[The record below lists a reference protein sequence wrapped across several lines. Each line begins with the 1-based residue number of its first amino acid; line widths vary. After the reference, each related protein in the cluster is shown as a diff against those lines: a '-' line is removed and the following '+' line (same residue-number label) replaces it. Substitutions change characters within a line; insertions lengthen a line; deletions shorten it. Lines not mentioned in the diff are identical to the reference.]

1 MQPPALA
8 STTRTTTPST
18 PESFEDWL
26 VTKPDEDW
34 RPLFAQMEKPDRKA
48 FANRSTLALRP
59 DQTPPERDA
68 PQGANWR
75 TWLFLGGRG
84 AGKTFAGARWL
95 VGRAMAPGARLALI
109 GPTLHDVREVMIDG
123 PSGLVAQTPPWM
135 GRPKFEASRRRL
147 LWPNGSC
154 AHCFSAE
161 DPDSLRGPQF
171 HAAWADEFCAWRRPG
186 ELMALLRMGL
196 RLGDD
201 PRLVVTT
208 TPKPLASLRRLMA
221 EPTTAISRA
230 TTADNAE
237 HLSPGFLE
245 DLNRLYG
252 GTRLAVQEL
261 EGQLIEADGTALFR
275 AEQFAACRGP
285 VPAGP
290 FDRIVVAVDPPASDR
305 GDACGIVVAGR
316 MGDRAWVLAD
326 RSIERAAPLA
336 WAGVAAQAARDTC
349 AHAIV
354 AEANQGGDMVR
365 TMLALA
371 GADRPITLV
380 HATRSKRARAE
391 PVAALYEQGRITHAG
406 AFPRLEEELLAL
418 GAAEGPTKS
427 PDRADALVWALT
439 DLLLGKRAEPR
450 LRVL

>member
-1 MQPPALA
+1 MGQG
-8 STTRTTTPST
+8 
-18 PESFEDWL
+18 
-26 VTKPDEDW
+26 
-34 RPLFAQMEKPDRKA
+34 
-48 FANRSTLALRP
+48 
-59 DQTPPERDA
+59 QTPPSGD
-68 PQGANWR
+68 WR

-84 AGKTFAGARWL
+84 SGKTFAGARWL
-95 VGRAMAPGARLALI
+95 VDRAQASGARLALI

-123 PSGLVAQTPPWM
+123 PSGLVAQTPPRM

-147 LWPNGSC
+147 VWANGSS

-161 DPDSLRGPQF
+161 DPESLRGPQF
-171 HAAWADEFCAWRRPG
+171 HAAWADEFCAWRKPG

-201 PRLVVTT
+201 PRLAVTT
-208 TPKPLASLRRLMA
+208 TPKPIPTLRRLMD
-221 EPTTAISRA
+221 EPTTVHTRA
-230 TTADNAE
+230 PTTANAE
-237 HLSPGFLE
+237 NLSPGFLE
-245 DLNRLYG
+245 GLNVLYG
-252 GTRLAVQEL
+252 GTRLAMQEL
-261 EGQLIEADGTALFR
+261 EGELIEADGIALFR

-285 VPAGP
+285 APAGL
-290 FDRIVVAVDPPASDR
+290 FDRIVVAVDPPASER

-316 MGDRAWVLAD
+316 IGERAWVLAD

-336 WAGVAAQAARDTC
+336 WAGVAAQAARDHG
-349 AHAIV
+349 AHAVV

-371 GADRPITLV
+371 GADRPIMLV

-406 AFPRLEEELLAL
+406 AFLRLEEELLAL
-418 GAAEGPTKS
+418 GAAEGPSKS